1 MGSTNTLLDMKPP
14 PGQTSRRVLAVL
26 WLTVGA
32 ALVLIPVWVG
42 LTRWQVI
49 LSGDPFTLA
58 LTIVCA
64 ALGIVALAWAIGTLA
79 IGAAV
84 DGEDEQTH
92 VQRTP
97 KQLRRR
103 AAWRLRLGVPA
114 LIICLLL
121 AATLAYIR
129 PFAASA
135 GAVYDARTS
144 ENVRIVD
151 RLTWFEMVPERKT
164 DAGERIVPTTGLV
177 FSPGAR
183 VDPRAYA
190 TVLRPLA
197 EAGYFVA
204 VLKVPLG
211 LSLIDGGQSQ
221 QVLDNHPEITHW
233 AVGGHS
239 LGGVSA
245 SSFADSTPAVD
256 GLVLFASFP
265 ISKMK
270 RTDLKVLSVSAS
282 LDGLSTP
289 AKVEASKADLPTSTT
304 YVVVDGAVHAFFG
317 DYGPQPGDGTP
328 TADRAVAQA
337 EITKA
342 TQTFLASLTPKKK

>member
-1 MGSTNTLLDMKPP
+1 MTPP

-26 WLTVGA
+26 WLSVGA
-32 ALVLIPVWVG
+32 ALVLIPVWVAV
-42 LTRWQVI
+42 TRWQVI

-64 ALGIVALAWAIGTLA
+64 ALGIVALAWAIGTLVM
-79 IGAAV
+79 GGAV
-84 DGEDEQTH
+84 DSEDDQTH
-92 VQRTP
+92 VRRTS

-103 AAWRLRLGVPA
+103 AAWRLCLGIPA

-121 AATLAYIR
+121 AAALAYVR

-144 ENVRIVD
+144 EQVRIVD
-151 RLTWFEMVPERKT
+151 RLTWFEMVPERRT
-164 DAGERIVPTTGLV
+164 TTGDRIVPTTGLV

-197 EAGYFVA
+197 EAGYLVA
-204 VLKVPLG
+204 ILKEPLG
-211 LSLIDGGQSQ
+211 LALIDGNQSQ
-221 QVLDNHPEITHW
+221 QVLDNHPEITRW

-245 SSFADSTPAVD
+245 SSFADSTPKVK
-256 GLVLFASFP
+256 GLVLFASYP
-265 ISKMK
+265 ISKMQ
-270 RTDLKVLSVSAS
+270 RTNLAVLSVSAS

-289 AKVEASKADLPTSTT
+289 AKVEASKADLPTATT
-304 YVVVDGAVHAFFG
+304 YLVVDGAVHAFFG

-328 TADRAVAQA
+328 TADRTLAQTA
-337 EITKA
+337 ITKA
-342 TQTFLASLTPKKK
+342 TQAFLASLTPKKKK

>member
-1 MGSTNTLLDMKPP
+1 MTPP

-26 WLTVGA
+26 WLIVGA
-32 ALVLIPVWVG
+32 ALVLIPVWVAV
-42 LTRWQVI
+42 TRWQVI
-49 LSGDPFTLA
+49 LAGDPFTLA

-64 ALGIVALAWAIGTLA
+64 ALGVVALAWAIGTLA
-79 IGAAV
+79 IGATV
-84 DGEDEQTH
+84 DKEDDETH

-114 LIICLLL
+114 LIICVLL
-121 AATLAYIR
+121 AGMLAYVR
-129 PFAASA
+129 PFGASA

-144 ENVRIVD
+144 ANVKIVD
-151 RLTWFEMVPERKT
+151 RLTWFEMVPERRT
-164 DAGERIVPTTGLV
+164 DAGERIVPTTALV

-197 EAGYFVA
+197 EAGYLVA
-204 VLKVPLG
+204 ILKEPLG
-211 LSLIDGGQSQ
+211 IALIDGNQSQ
-221 QVLDNHPEITHW
+221 QVIDVHPEITHW

-245 SSFADSTPAVD
+245 SSFADSTPTVK
-256 GLVLFASFP
+256 GLVLFASYP
-265 ISKMK
+265 VSRMS
-270 RTDLKVLSVSAS
+270 RTDLTVLSISAS
-282 LDGLSTP
+282 MDGLSTP
-289 AKVEASKADLPTSTT
+289 AKVEASKADLPTATQ

-317 DYGPQPGDGTP
+317 DYGVQAGDGTP
-328 TADRAVAQA
+328 TADRTAAQA